1 MRLKKIILHHL
12 RMPMKETFKT
22 AVSVDVVRETII
34 VEAWEKS
41 GEIGWWE
48 IVADVAPWYSCETV
62 GTAWHIVK
70 DFIAP
75 LLKGKEVGPTTF
87 SGVVGG
93 IRGHRMAKAGV
104 EFALWDLEGKLE
116 GKTLRELVGGVR
128 EKVEVG
134 LSVGVIGDE
143 ELLLETVRKGLEA
156 GYRRIKLK
164 VKPGWEIRPVKR
176 VREEFGSI
184 PLQVDANGS
193 FNFTDEHISILKK
206 LDSYNLLMVEQP
218 LHHEDLLQH
227 SKLQKILRTP
237 ICLDESIRSLMDA
250 ETAHELGS
258 CKVINIKPGRV
269 GGLLE
274 TLKIHDYALKSG
286 ISVWIGGM
294 LESGVGRAFAIAAA
308 TLPGVKYP
316 NDISPSDR
324 FWVKDIVE
332 PPWSMRNDGTIE
344 VPKKSGI
351 GVEVLEN
358 VLKSYEVRSVGIELG

>member
-22 AVSVDVVRETII
+22 AISVDVVRETLI

-41 GEIGWWE
+41 GEIGWGE
-48 IVADVAPWYSCETV
+48 VVADVAPWYSCETV
-62 GTAWHIVK
+62 ATAWHVVK

-75 LLKGKEVGPTTF
+75 TLKGKEVTPMTF
-87 SGVVGG
+87 KEMVSG

-104 EFALWDLEGKLE
+104 EFALWDIEGKLR
-116 GKTLRELVGGVR
+116 GKPLRELIGGVKER
-128 EKVEVG
+128 VEIG

-143 ELLLETVRKGLEA
+143 DLLLKTVMKGLEA
-156 GYRRIKLK
+156 GFRRIKLK
-164 VKPGWEIRPVKR
+164 VKPGWVIRPVKR
-176 VREEFGSI
+176 VRAEFGNI

-193 FNFTDEHISILKK
+193 FNFTEEHIAILRK
-206 LDSYNLLMVEQP
+206 LDSYDLLMIEQP

-227 SKLQKILRTP
+227 SKLQKMLKTP

-250 ETAHELGS
+250 RAAHELGA

-274 TLKIHDYALKSG
+274 TLRIHDYALKSG
-286 ISVWIGGM
+286 IPVWIGGM
-294 LESGVGRAFAIAAA
+294 LESGVGRAYAIAAA
-308 TLPGVKYP
+308 TLPGIRYP

-332 PPWSMRNDGTIE
+332 PPWRMMGDGTIE
-344 VPKKSGI
+344 APKKPGI
-351 GVEVLEN
+351 GVEVLER
-358 VLKSYEVRSVGIELG
+358 VLRSYEVRSVGIELN